1 MSEPLSDA
9 PPIAQAARPDA
20 PVSNAPEWSVSEL
33 SQALKRT
40 VEDAFGYVKV
50 RGEISGFRGQHSS
63 GHAYFTLK
71 DEGAKID
78 AVIWKSA
85 FARLKLR
92 PQEGLEVIAH
102 GRLTTFPGKSS
113 YQIVIERL
121 EPAGLGAL
129 MALLEE
135 RRRRLAAEGL
145 FDEARKR
152 PIPFLPAIVGVVTS
166 PTGAV
171 IRDILHRLSD
181 RFPRRVVVWPVRV
194 QGETAAQEIAAAIR
208 GFDAL
213 GPGGAVPRPD
223 VLIIA
228 RGGGSLEDLWS
239 FNEEVVVRAAS
250 ACTIPLVSAV
260 GHETDWTLIDHVADR
275 RAPTPTGAAE
285 MVVPVRADLVAAVAT
300 LRGRITGASVRHL
313 ERRRSDL
320 RNLSRALPAPDQLL
334 AGPRQRLDLAA
345 GRLTQGLIL
354 NVRRHQQRYEALCR
368 RLVAR
373 NPTALVHRARD
384 RLGHLGERLDGAASG
399 TVRRRRDSYLPCAS
413 RLAPDLLRRRA
424 LAARDRL
431 AALAGRFAIAATT
444 GATRCRDR
452 LERLGSL
459 LEAYSYER
467 ILERGFALVRD
478 EQARPVRNAV
488 AGRAAEAL
496 DIQFADGHVR
506 VRADAGVAPQG
517 SAPQGSAPHGLAPQ
531 GGASARPQRPRPAA
545 PSQGNLFEV

>member
-1 MSEPLSDA
+1 MSEPLPDA
-9 PPIAQAARPDA
+9 VRAELPGAQAPRPDG
-20 PVSNAPEWSVSEL
+20 PVSNAPEWTVSEL

-40 VEDAFGYVKV
+40 IEDAFGYVRV

-71 DEGAKID
+71 DEAAKID

-85 FARLKLR
+85 FARLKVR
-92 PQEGLEVIAH
+92 PEEGLEVIAH

-129 MALLEE
+129 MALIEE

-152 PIPFLPAIVGVVTS
+152 PIPFLPTVVGVVTS

-194 QGETAAQEIAAAIR
+194 QGETSAHEIAAAIR

-213 GPGGAVPRPD
+213 RPGGAVPRPD
-223 VLIIA
+223 VLIVA

-239 FNEEVVVRAAS
+239 FNDEVVVRAAS

-260 GHETDWTLIDHVADR
+260 GHETDWTLIDHVSDR

-285 MVVPVRADLVAAVAT
+285 MVVPVRSDLVAAIAA
-300 LRGRITGASVRHL
+300 LHGRITGASLRHL
-313 ERRRSDL
+313 ERRRADL

-334 AGPRQRLDLAA
+334 ASPRQRLDLSA

-373 NPTALVHRARD
+373 NPSSLVHRARD
-384 RLGHLGERLDGAASG
+384 RLDGLGERLDGAASG
-399 TVRRRRDSYLPCAS
+399 AVRRRRDTYLSCAS

-424 LAARDRL
+424 TTGRDSL
-431 AALAGRFAIAATT
+431 VALAGRFAIAAAT
-444 GATRCRDR
+444 GTTRCRDR
-452 LERLGSL
+452 LDRLASL
-459 LEAYSYER
+459 LEAYSYQGV
-467 ILERGFALVRD
+467 LNRGFALVRD
-478 EQARPVRNAV
+478 EEARPVRDTV
-488 AGRAAEAL
+488 AARAAGTL
-496 DIQFADGHVR
+496 DVQFADGHVR
-506 VRADAGVAPQG
+506 VRADAGVA
-517 SAPQGSAPHGLAPQ
+517 
-531 GGASARPQRPRPAA
+531 SARPQRPRPTA

>member
-1 MSEPLSDA
+1 MPEAPADALKAAALPNASPL
-9 PPIAQAARPDA
+9 P
-20 PVSNAPEWSVSEL
+20 NAPEWSVSEL

-40 VEDAFGYVKV
+40 VEDAYGYVRV

-63 GHAYFTLK
+63 GHAYFSLK

-78 AVIWKSA
+78 AVIWKTS
-85 FARLKLR
+85 FARLKVR
-92 PQEGLEVIAH
+92 PEEGMEVIAH

-113 YQIVIERL
+113 YQIVIDRL

-129 MALLEE
+129 MALVDE

-152 PIPFLPAIVGVVTS
+152 PIPFLPGVVGVVTS

-194 QGETAAQEIAAAIR
+194 QGETSAEEIATAIR

-213 GPGGAVPRPD
+213 RPGAAIPRPD
-223 VLIIA
+223 VLIVA

-239 FNEEVVVRAAS
+239 FNDEIVVRAAS

-260 GHETDWTLIDHVADR
+260 GHETDWTLLDHVADR

-285 MVVPVRADLVAAVAT
+285 MVVPVRADLVAAIAD
-300 LRGRITGASVRHL
+300 LGGRITGAAVRHL
-313 ERRRSDL
+313 ERRRTEL
-320 RNLSRALPAPDQLL
+320 HNLSRALPAPDQLL
-334 AGPRQRLDLAA
+334 AGPRQRLDLAS

-373 NPTALVHRARD
+373 DPSSLVHRARD
-384 RLGHLGERLDGAASG
+384 RLEGLGDRLDAAAVGA
-399 TVRRRRDSYLPCAS
+399 VRRRRDGYLSCAS
-413 RLAPDLLRRRA
+413 RLAPELLRRRTLAAREKLAA
-424 LAARDRL
+424 LSARYAIGAASGVSRARDRL
-431 AALAGRFAIAATT
+431 
-444 GATRCRDR
+444 DR
-452 LERLGSL
+452 LSSL
-459 LEAYSYER
+459 LEAYSYQGV
-467 ILERGFALVRD
+467 LKRGFALVRD
-478 EQARPVRNAV
+478 EEARPVRDSPARPGPPARSTCSSPTV
-488 AGRAAEAL
+488 MSASAQKAARCHRGPSAHARLRRGRATSSRPDAAL
-496 DIQFADGHVR
+496 WRG
-506 VRADAGVAPQG
+506 P
-517 SAPQGSAPHGLAPQ
+517 
-531 GGASARPQRPRPAA
+531 ARRGRQCR
-545 PSQGNLFEV
+545 

>member
-1 MSEPLSDA
+1 MSEPLPDA
-9 PPIAQAARPDA
+9 PPPAEAARPDA

-40 VEDAFGYVKV
+40 VEDAFGYVRV

-213 GPGGAVPRPD
+213 RPDGAVPRPD

-260 GHETDWTLIDHVADR
+260 GHETDWTLIDHVSDR

-285 MVVPVRADLVAAVAT
+285 MVVPVRADLVAAVAA

-334 AGPRQRLDLAA
+334 AGPRQRLDLSA

-354 NVRRHQQRYEALCR
+354 NVRRHQQRYEVLCR

-373 NPTALVHRARD
+373 NPTSLVHRARD
-384 RLGHLGERLDGAASG
+384 RLDHLGERLDGAASG
-399 TVRRRRDSYLPCAS
+399 AVRRRRDIYLSCAS

-424 LAARDRL
+424 LAGRDRL
-431 AALAGRFAIAATT
+431 AALAGRFAIAAAT

-452 LERLGSL
+452 LERLASL

-478 EQARPVRNAV
+478 EDARPVRDPV
-488 AGRAAEAL
+488 AARAAGAL

-506 VRADAGVAPQG
+506 VHADA
-517 SAPQGSAPHGLAPQ
+517 GLAPQ
-531 GGASARPQRPRPAA
+531 GGAPARQPRARPTV